1 MIEVI
6 RLAGAEADIQA
17 AYERL
22 EDVREGAE
30 DRWFLRELDRCASLV
45 ARYPSIGRRHRGPFR
60 KLLVSG
66 YPYGVFYAVQP
77 SRVVIVAV
85 LDLRQDPEAI
95 DKRLGP

>member
-1 MIEVI
+1 VIEVI

-22 EDVREGAE
+22 EDVREGAG
-30 DRWFLRELDRCASLV
+30 DRFLRELDRSASLV

-77 SRVVIVAV
+77 SRVVVVAV

-95 DKRLGP
+95 DKRLGS

>member
-6 RLAGAEADIQA
+6 RLVGAEADIQA

-22 EDVREGAE
+22 EDVREGAG
-30 DRWFLRELDRCASLV
+30 DRFLRELDRCASLM

-85 LDLRQDPEAI
+85 LDLRQNPEAI
-95 DKRLGP
+95 NERLGP

>member
-1 MIEVI
+1 VIEVI

-22 EDVREGAE
+22 EDVREGAG
-30 DRWFLRELDRCASLV
+30 DRFLRELDRCASLV
-45 ARYPSIGRRHRGPFR
+45 ARYPSIGRPHRGPFR

-66 YPYGVFYAVQP
+66 YPNGIFYAVQP
-77 SRVVIVAV
+77 WRVVIVAV

-95 DKRLGP
+95 NKRLGP